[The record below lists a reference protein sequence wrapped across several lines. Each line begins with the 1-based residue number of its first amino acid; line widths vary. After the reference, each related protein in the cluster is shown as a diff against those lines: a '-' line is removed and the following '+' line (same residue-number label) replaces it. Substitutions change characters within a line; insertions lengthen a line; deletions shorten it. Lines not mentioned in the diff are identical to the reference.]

1 MSLFHFFGGEGARIY
16 LGLSSILKFRGE
28 DSPTRGICPE
38 VWTLYSVN
46 TSKHYVTRRCAAF
59 VCGYVLELSELYASS
74 KLPVGRFE
82 GRGSMRIKS
91 EFEMGDLFS
100 LDVLLEPVSLHR
112 V

>member
-1 MSLFHFFGGEGARIY
+1 MERTVPLGGFTQRFG
-16 LGLSSILKFRGE
+16 L
-28 DSPTRGICPE
+28 
-38 VWTLYSVN
+38 
-46 TSKHYVTRRCAAF
+46 
-59 VCGYVLELSELYASS
+59 CGYALELSELYASS